1 MLSQGEK
8 SADFPKDPFC
18 EVSRMTNT
26 TCARYENSF
35 LNRADG
41 MPRPASLGEKIT
53 AAHITSLYK
62 MRSRIGSKVILRGV
76 KIRREERHAISG
88 FLLPFKNLEN
98 QQRHIQCFRW
108 RVSIHQ
114 KQMTRTLFIAQKPME
129 LRNEISE
136 E

>member
-26 TCARYENSF
+26 TCARCENSF

-41 MPRPASLGEKIT
+41 IPRPASLGEKIT
-53 AAHITSLYK
+53 ADHITETLSLYK

-76 KIRREERHAISG
+76 KIRRKERHAISG
-88 FLLPFKNLEN
+88 FLLPFKNLGESTETHPMFSLESVN
-98 QQRHIQCFRW
+98 PSKTDDTNTPHR
-108 RVSIHQ
+108 SE
-114 KQMTRTLFIAQKPME
+114 TNGIAE
-129 LRNEISE
+129 
-136 E
+136 